1 LLNFSIATNGIVPS
15 GTSFLVPSLF
25 TKKNK
30 ECRKSTALFTCDAPR
45 KDYNGFTQRRNRGKT
60 SHTKNRIRKFDN
72 KRVPASSVLM
82 RITPQ
87 AWNQSHKE
95 QTQLQ
100 LKTKTQ
106 AALHNT
112 IMMDKFQQTEIDFL
126 LNSKKPEWC
135 IPINSQIQS
144 TKLRKQWELEEI
156 LNSKHPILTKSNDI
170 PRRWSSQIPASNP
183 NSNTSLTMKL
193 TEPNQSKENK

>member
-15 GTSFLVPSLF
+15 GTSFLVPPLF

-87 AWNQSHKE
+87 A
-95 QTQLQ
+95 
-100 LKTKTQ
+100 
-106 AALHNT
+106 
-112 IMMDKFQQTEIDFL
+112 
-126 LNSKKPEWC
+126 
-135 IPINSQIQS
+135 
-144 TKLRKQWELEEI
+144 
-156 LNSKHPILTKSNDI
+156 
-170 PRRWSSQIPASNP
+170 
-183 NSNTSLTMKL
+183 
-193 TEPNQSKENK
+193 